1 MGLKKFRLLIVI
13 AFLGIFMAKM
23 IISVAPV
30 FSSQVDKEMV
40 NNVIMQ
46 VELEHCADHETGK
59 TIKYV
64 DLKLIDYHSVNIY
77 HPLRYHFFYINNS
90 YIEHFKRYV
99 DPFHPSVPTPPP
111 NLA

>member
-13 AFLGIFMAKM
+13 AFLGIFMAKL

-46 VELEHCADHETGK
+46 VELEHCADHENGK